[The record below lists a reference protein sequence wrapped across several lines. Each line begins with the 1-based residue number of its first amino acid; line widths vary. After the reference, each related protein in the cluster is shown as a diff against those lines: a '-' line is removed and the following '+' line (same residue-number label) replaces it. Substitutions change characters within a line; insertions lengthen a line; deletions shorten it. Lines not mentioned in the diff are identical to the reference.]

1 MWNSRPQKIHLK
13 PFWLFDSAPYFS
25 VCPIT
30 PQLWHFGGLPW
41 NIFGGVSSS
50 SPITFSLVLIF
61 FTSEGWKV
69 MKQGKVVR
77 VFFKTGSYFI
87 PWQLKVANITEL
99 DINIFWFQFWSHTVK
114 TLSRNHDTQSR
125 RRWNFHRVICQ
136 NRSSFVLYWLAWAHQ
151 SPFSPG
157 YVNDLNILLLH
168 ALVLINRRDSE
179 EGCSKSRDTRCPV
192 YSIAS

>member
-1 MWNSRPQKIHLK
+1 MSYNTTVVA
-13 PFWLFDSAPYFS
+13 FWRFALEHPRRHVLLLLHNLFPGA
-25 VCPIT
+25 
-30 PQLWHFGGLPW
+30 H
-41 NIFGGVSSS
+41 
-50 SPITFSLVLIF
+50 F

-87 PWQLKVANITEL
+87 PWQLKVADITEL

-136 NRSSFVLYWLAWAHQ
+136 NRSSLVLYWLAWAHQ

-192 YSIAS
+192 YSIDRF